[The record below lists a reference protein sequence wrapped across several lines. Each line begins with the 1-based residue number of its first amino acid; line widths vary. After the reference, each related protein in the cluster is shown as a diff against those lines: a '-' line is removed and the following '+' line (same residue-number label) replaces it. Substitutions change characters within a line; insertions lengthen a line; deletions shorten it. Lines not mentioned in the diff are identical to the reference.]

1 MRLDRKITAF
11 LAIVEEGTLTAAA
24 DRIGFA
30 QPSLTKFLQRL
41 EKELGARLFDR
52 KLRGMELTSFGQTFL
67 VHARRIEA
75 EYKFAIEEL
84 AAMQKGGLPV
94 LRIGAGPLYHMLHVP
109 NALSSLVREFPG
121 TRIDVFAD
129 VNKVTV
135 PMLQRGQLD
144 IVCGEIEPGQASYG
158 MECIVL
164 MEAELGLVMRPD
176 HPIANGELTRE
187 AVAAYPFIVFQ
198 HDEPAQAQLARV
210 LGGERLKYRIAVST
224 SSFATGMRLVA
235 DTDYLMIAPMQLQSV
250 IADASLIV
258 RVPFFEIRRFTT
270 GVTVRTSSRS
280 IPIVAR
286 LIALLQQSMQAV
298 IHNRTKT

>member
-1 MRLDRKITAF
+1 MDKKIAAF

-24 DRIGFA
+24 SRIGFA

-41 EKELGARLFDR
+41 EKELGTRLFDR
-52 KLRGMELTSFGQTFL
+52 KMRGMELTSFGETFL
-67 VHARRIEA
+67 LHARRIEA
-75 EYKFAIEEL
+75 EYKFAVEEL
-84 AAMQKGGLPV
+84 AAMRQGGLPV

-109 NALSSLVREFPG
+109 NALSSLVRQFPG
-121 TRIDVFAD
+121 TRIEVYAD

-158 MECIVL
+158 METL
-164 MEAELGLVMRPD
+164 LLLEADLGIVMRAD
-176 HPIANGELTRE
+176 HALAQGSLTQSV
-187 AVAAYPFIVFQ
+187 VAAYPFIVFQ

-210 LGGERLKYRIAVST
+210 LGGERLPYRVAVST
-224 SSFATGMRLVA
+224 SSFATGLRLVA
-235 DTDYLMIAPMQLQSV
+235 DTDYLMIAPLQLRSV
-250 IADASLIV
+250 IEEAGLLV
-258 RVPFFEIRRFTT
+258 RAPGFNIRRFMT

-286 LIALLQQSMQAV
+286 LIELLQQSTQD
-298 IHNRTKT
+298 HG